1 MIYHEVKQNSDEWDH
16 LRCGIPTS
24 SAFDNIVTPAGK
36 PCKAER
42 SRKYMYRLLA
52 EWRFGGPLMDPQ
64 SQYQSEWMERGH
76 LLESQAVAAY
86 ELMRDCDTQPG
97 GFVTTDNGLVGCS
110 PDRLVGTDGL
120 LEIKCPSPQV
130 HMGYMVARSMDE
142 TYYPQ
147 LQGQLLITDRQWV
160 DIVSYSDCPGF
171 PAVIIRVPRD
181 EKYIELLTVALVEFM
196 GKMMQCRVLIEKE
209 YPLKQQGVAAT
220 EESAVGE
227 HGEVEPGHPLGVSD
241 EDVEAILSTQE
252 RESEVE
258 F

>member
-1 MIYHEVKQNSDEWDH
+1 MIYHKCVQNSDEWDR
-16 LRCGIPTS
+16 LRCGIPTA
-24 SAFDNIVTPAGK
+24 SAFENIITPSGK
-36 PCKAER
+36 TCKSER

-76 LLESQAVAAY
+76 LLESQAVKAY
-86 ELMRDCDTQPG
+86 EMMRDCDTQPG
-97 GFVTTDNGLVGCS
+97 GFVTADEGLIGCS
-110 PDRLVGTDGL
+110 PDRLVGDDGL

-130 HMGYMVARSMDE
+130 HMGYMVARSVDE

-147 LQGQLLITDRQWV
+147 LQGQLLITERKWV

-181 EKYIELLTVALVEFM
+181 EKYIELLTVALVDFVAE
-196 GKMMQCRVLIEKE
+196 MMKGRVLIEKA
-209 YPLKQQGVAAT
+209 YPSKPAPKSAPVS
-220 EESAVGE
+220 EEVGE
-227 HGEVEPGHPLGVSD
+227 HGEVDPDHPLGVSQSD
-241 EDVEAILSTQE
+241 L
-252 RESEVE
+252 EVE